1 MLFLCGVNQEP
12 VLGLTNRGPSK
23 RKGEFAMTCN
33 VVLRALLVAAGA
45 VLAASPLAAQRFSPI
60 AANDNR
66 TPAGDLR
73 GNVLTLQL
81 EMRKGNWHPER
92 EDGEA
97 IPVYAFGEA
106 GKTLQIPGPTIRVPQ
121 GTTIDIPLRSALGVP
136 ATLHGLHQ
144 RPGDGGDVVTV
155 APGATQ
161 HMRFVAGAPGT
172 YLYWA
177 RTPDG
182 GREDT
187 RVVDSLLGGALG
199 VDPPGAAGRGRIF
212 VLERWNGPP
221 RTAINGKSW
230 AYTERL
236 NYDVGERA

>member
-1 MLFLCGVNQEP
+1 
-12 VLGLTNRGPSK
+12 
-23 RKGEFAMTCN
+23 MTCN

-45 VLAASPLAAQRFSPI
+45 VLAASPLAGQRLSPI

-121 GTTIDIPLRSALGVP
+121 GTTIDISLRSALGVP

-161 HMRFVAGAPGT
+161 HRSEE
-172 YLYWA
+172 
-177 RTPDG
+177 R
-182 GREDT
+182 
-187 RVVDSLLGGALG
+187 RVGKECRS
-199 VDPPGAAGRGRIF
+199 
-212 VLERWNGPP
+212 RWSP
-221 RTAINGKSW
+221 
-230 AYTERL
+230 YH
-236 NYDVGERA
+236 